1 MDHSSEMNGDGRSK
15 NDGKHASMNE
25 TNGFNQKDWLLVQ

>member
-1 MDHSSEMNGDGRSK
+1 MDHSSEMNGDGK
-15 NDGKHASMNE
+15 CDGKHASMNE